1 MDNFTIA
8 VIVGDVIMCLAFV
21 GLIVFD
27 KPIKASPPGPVKAAG
42 KRSA

>member
-27 KPIKASPPGPVKAAG
+27 KPIKTSPEPVKATG